1 MDTIPPSTPGT
12 TAAHSVVT
20 EARAVVAE
28 SDPFDDSSMTEA
40 ERVVAE
46 GRYSLA
52 DLRLMLEIVRRQMWE
67 EGEI

>member
-1 MDTIPPSTPGT
+1 M
-12 TAAHSVVT
+12 
-20 EARAVVAE
+20 VAE

>member
-1 MDTIPPSTPGT
+1 MGTAPSSIPGT

-20 EARAVVAE
+20 EARAVIAE
-28 SDPFDDSSMTEA
+28 TDPFEDPPMTEA

-46 GRYSLA
+46 GIYSPA
-52 DLRLMLEIVRRQMWE
+52 DLRLLLEIVRRIMWE

>member
-1 MDTIPPSTPGT
+1 MDTTPPPTPGT
-12 TAAHSVVT
+12 TVARSVVT

-28 SDPFDDSSMTEA
+28 SDPFDDSSMTEV

-46 GRYSLA
+46 GRYTPA
-52 DLRLMLEIVRRQMWE
+52 DLRLLLEIVRRQMWE

>member
-1 MDTIPPSTPGT
+1 MDTIPPSPPGT
-12 TAAHSVVT
+12 TAARSVVT

-46 GRYSLA
+46 GRYTPA
-52 DLRLMLEIVRRQMWE
+52 DLRLLLEIVRRRMWE